1 MKRVFVHIGMHKTA
15 STYIQQSLQS
25 NRDLLKQHFLYFDN
39 GVNNRLKSAVS
50 KQEFS
55 PWKEQLLAA
64 ERNGCDLLVSHE
76 ALSHL
81 LARDVKSGPLG
92 CRGGWLA

>member
-1 MKRVFVHIGMHKTA
+1 MRRVFIHIGMHKTA

-25 NRDLLKQHFLYFDN
+25 NRALLSRHSLYFDN
-39 GVNNRLKSAVS
+39 GTNNRLKSAVS
-50 KQEFS
+50 KQKFS

-64 ERNGCDLLVSHE
+64 ERTGCDLLVSHE

-81 LARDVKSGPLG
+81 LASEVKSGSFD
-92 CRGGWLA
+92 CRGS